1 MNNGVSTMHNNDTQD
16 LSGLFSGVNAKFLEH
31 TSNVLDLM
39 RYTSTPIES
48 EEEVLER
55 AEVMDQIMDMA
66 QHENDVVFLFSDA
79 IAKRIEDF
87 ECSMEISRIPTPEI
101 LRGLMQIRKV
111 TQRDLKSV
119 ASPKIIREI
128 LNGKREI
135 TVKQSDALAEYF
147 DLPATN
153 FIE

>member
-1 MNNGVSTMHNNDTQD
+1 MHNNDTQD
-16 LSGLFSGVNAKFLEH
+16 LSGLFSGANAKFLEH

-79 IAKRIEDF
+79 IAKCIENF
-87 ECSMEISRIPTPEI
+87 EDSMEIPRIPTPEI
-101 LRGLMQIRKV
+101 LHGLMQIRKV

-119 ASPKIIREI
+119 GSPKIIREI
-128 LNGKREI
+128 LNGTREI
-135 TVKQSDALAEYF
+135 TLKQADALAAYF